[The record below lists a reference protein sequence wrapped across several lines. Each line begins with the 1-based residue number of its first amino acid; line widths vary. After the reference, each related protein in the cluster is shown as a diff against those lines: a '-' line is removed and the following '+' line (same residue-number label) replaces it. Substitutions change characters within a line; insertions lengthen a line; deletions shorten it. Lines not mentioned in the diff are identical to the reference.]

1 MKKNTQG
8 SKPRRGGKRHR
19 RNYRIFGNTFN
30 AMSTTTLRLCQSQTL
45 SSSAGGVVA
54 SIIVNDPFTSSFT
67 EYTSDLV
74 NLYGQFRLLGSRIQ
88 LLSLVETKWQTAAL
102 AVGYQNRNTGLA
114 APTGINLVLDNQPSR
129 LWAVSNDSSPYGF
142 RMQQKVDGLLYSAT
156 SSSAN
161 TSTDSSG
168 APGGWQVYGGG
179 LPASTAIVFV
189 RFEIFIQFRSRS

>member
-1 MKKNTQG
+1 MKKSKG
-8 SKPRRGGKRHR
+8 SKRRGGFR
-19 RNYRIFGNTFN
+19 RRRRVNIFRDSFN
-30 AMSTTTLRLCQSQTL
+30 AMSTTTLRLCQSLTL

-54 SIIVNDPFTSSFT
+54 SLIYNDPFTASFT

-88 LLSLVETKWQTAAL
+88 LLSLVETKGQTAAL
-102 AVGYQNRNTGLA
+102 AVGYQNRQVGLA
-114 APTGINLVLDNQPSR
+114 VPTSINNVLDNQPSR
-129 LWAVSNDSSPYGF
+129 LWAVSNDTSPYGF
-142 RMQQKVDGLLYSAT
+142 RMSQKVNGLLYSAT

-168 APGGWQVYGGG
+168 APGGYQVYGGG

-189 RFEIFIQFRSRS
+189 RSEVFIQFRSRS